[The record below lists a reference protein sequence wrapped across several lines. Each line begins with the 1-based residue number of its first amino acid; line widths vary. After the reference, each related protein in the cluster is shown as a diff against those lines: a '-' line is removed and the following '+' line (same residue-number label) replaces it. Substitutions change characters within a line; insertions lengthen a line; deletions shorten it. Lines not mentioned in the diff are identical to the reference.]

1 MAFGFRG
8 GYDSGHALRHAPSH
22 HTGGTVMN
30 MGFVNVLILAM
41 AFAATL
47 PMQSEAGENASPKA
61 AHPAKGKTLFIK
73 HCAGCHGVQGKGDG
87 YKLLGPDPANL
98 TAPAT
103 RKKSDRALLAT
114 IHEGKPNMPSWKGL
128 LSERDIRNVLA
139 YIRTLPH

>member
-8 GYDSGHALRHAPSH
+8 RYDSGHALRQALSH

-30 MGFVNVLILAM
+30 MGFVKVLIVAI
-41 AFAATL
+41 AFAVAL
-47 PMQSEAGENASPKA
+47 PMQSEAGENAPPKA

-103 RKKSDRALLAT
+103 RKKSDRTLLAT

>member
-1 MAFGFRG
+1 
-8 GYDSGHALRHAPSH
+8 
-22 HTGGTVMN
+22 MN
-30 MGFVNVLILAM
+30 MGFVKVLIVAI
-41 AFAATL
+41 AFAAAL
-47 PMQSEAGENASPKA
+47 PIQSEAGEDASPKA

-73 HCAGCHGVQGKGDG
+73 HCAGCHGAQGQGDG

-103 RKKSDRALLAT
+103 RKKSDRTLLAT